1 MRRLNAK
8 EAESIVLRA
17 LLVDSNS
24 QGFCLSSARG
34 LVANDADHF
43 LSPTFILLL
52 ETNCLIFQKSFSS
65 CRTCSRRKLCLH
77 VVCPFKFFLFLSLG
91 VITSLHFRNN
101 FFLLFLLS
109 CILNS
114 DPQCNLMFMRVF
126 LTENSWNEMNN
137 FCKKINNY
145 CSQWYNWNY
154 IRNVTFNWVKIQWL
168 PIHS

>member
-1 MRRLNAK
+1 MAQLGTKFFQVCNTPRPNPPAAMRRLNAK

-126 LTENSWNEMNN
+126 
-137 FCKKINNY
+137 
-145 CSQWYNWNY
+145 
-154 IRNVTFNWVKIQWL
+154 FNRKQL
-168 PIHS
+168 KRDE